1 MIEYDRNGISNE
13 KRNYWKILNIGEE
26 MAVLRFGRK

>member
-1 MIEYDRNGISNE
+1 MNRNVIFNARKSIENDLMG
-13 KRNYWKILNIGEE
+13 GE